1 MGKFLVR
8 AYSFMSSRT
17 FPMSLFVMMPMMSLF
32 FWVSTACVCIISWP
46 TRIRGVVMLSMGN
59 GSSRILLMGCSL
71 AFSPLLSKTAL
82 VIALSVMLPMM
93 CPLDCTGNWLK
104 AVSTIRM

>member
-1 MGKFLVR
+1 MR
-8 AYSFMSSRT
+8 ADSFMSSRT

-32 FWVSTACVCIISWP
+32 FWVNMACVWTISEF
-46 TRIRGVVMLSMGN
+46 TRIKGVVMLSMGN
-59 GSSRILLMGCSL
+59 GSSRILIMGCSFV
-71 AFSPLLSKTAL
+71 FSPLLSKTAL
-82 VIALSVMLPMM
+82 VMALSVMLPTM